1 LRIEN
6 VRRSNRFP
14 DVRNG
19 LGQKRNHHGS
29 TPIVAHEFAGKRF
42 APMSQPLVVS
52 IPHRLGRQE
61 ATRRIKTG
69 LGNARTNYAPWL
81 AIEEETWSGDALQF
95 RVRAVGQTAGGK
107 IEVFDDHVQLEVTL
121 PWLLGKFAEKL
132 APAIRKEGVLM
143 LEKK

>member
-1 LRIEN
+1 LVLTSSSEKDL
-6 VRRSNRFP
+6 S
-14 DVRNG
+14 
-19 LGQKRNHHGS
+19 
-29 TPIVAHEFAGKRF
+29 
-42 APMSQPLVVS
+42 MSQPLVVS

-69 LGNARTNYAPWL
+69 LGNARANYAQWL
-81 AIEEETWSGDALQF
+81 AIEEETWSGDSLQF

-107 IEVFDDHVQLEVTL
+107 IEIFDDHVQLEMTL

>member
-1 LRIEN
+1 LVLTISPEN
-6 VRRSNRFP
+6 
-14 DVRNG
+14 D
-19 LGQKRNHHGS
+19 L
-29 TPIVAHEFAGKRF
+29 
-42 APMSQPLVVS
+42 PMSQPLLVS

-61 ATRRIKTG
+61 AARRIKTG
-69 LGNARTNYAPWL
+69 LGNARTNYAQWL
-81 AIEEETWSGDALQF
+81 TIDEETWNGDSLQF

-132 APAIRKEGVLM
+132 APAIRKEGALM